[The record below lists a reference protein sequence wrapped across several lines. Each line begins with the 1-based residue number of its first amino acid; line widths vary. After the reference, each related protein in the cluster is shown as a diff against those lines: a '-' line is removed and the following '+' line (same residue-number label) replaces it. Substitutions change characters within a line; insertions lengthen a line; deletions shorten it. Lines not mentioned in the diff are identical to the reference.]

1 MLRFRYTT
9 SVFFC
14 AALGASTFASAQPVP
29 TPSTADAAV
38 SAVPAAQSADAA
50 VVEPAAQTATP
61 APDGQDSQQ
70 QQRTAAELE
79 MGRRYFEAGVAAM
92 GIQDWAEGYRALERS
107 WQVRRTASV
116 ALNMGVCLMRLGRL
130 VEARV
135 SFQHFNDMATPEQH
149 RQHDGDVGRWLGEI
163 GRNVARVR
171 VNSIVP
177 ATARITMDG
186 QPLVLNEARESS
198 LDPNVAHTL
207 RAEAEGFIPIERN
220 NTLPNAGVW
229 DVSLALR
236 VVAPTTTASTPV
248 TQRWWFWTI
257 IGATAA
263 GAAAAVVGFVLRPTA
278 DLPGT
283 THGVFSAITAEG
295 VRW

>member
-1 MLRFRYTT
+1 MLRFRYTAP
-9 SVFFC
+9 VFFC
-14 AALGASTFASAQPVP
+14 AAMGASTWASAQPVP
-29 TPSTADAAV
+29 TQNATDAAAGAV
-38 SAVPAAQSADAA
+38 SAAQSADAA
-50 VVEPAAQTATP
+50 VADPAAQAANP
-61 APDGQDSQQ
+61 VPDGQDSQQ

-135 SFQHFNDMATPEQH
+135 SFQHFNEMATPEQH

-198 LDPNVAHTL
+198 LDPNTAHTL
-207 RAEAEGFIPIERN
+207 RAEAEGFMPLERS

-236 VVAPTTTASTPV
+236 AVVPTTTASTPV
-248 TQRWWFWTI
+248 YNRWWFWTI

-263 GAAAAVVGFVLRPTA
+263 GAAAAVLGFVLRPTA
-278 DLPGT
+278 EPPGGNT
-283 THGVFSAITAEG
+283 GFNVQLLTGGGAL
-295 VRW
+295 